1 MSKVALLF
9 LVRGAVHHEPIWR
22 SWFEGAAGW
31 VPKNTAFALCSDPAS
46 KDCARLL
53 EQAGSKHPDVLS
65 RQHLFSV
72 HVHAGPDFKGY
83 PQGHV
88 FAKTLLDT
96 SVKVRWGQH
105 SGIDAVRLLLAA
117 ALADPANQR
126 FQILCEVTVPLY
138 PPGAVYSHMLAEQ
151 KSRVAACDHPDNLW
165 STQWDSL
172 NELWR
177 RWSPLLAVGNLTFR
191 TFHKSSQF
199 PLMIRRHAQLVADDV
214 LYDASFR
221 QHCYVGQDEALGRFR
236 DCMSDEHYVSSL
248 LAAKGE
254 GHNTDCVGMAIHS
267 NHSTGEPHP
276 QTYNASAVT
285 TATLQGIRNDGW
297 HQQQD
302 CADKL
307 LISAQSVPTG
317 SFFQGN

>member
-1 MSKVALLF
+1 MALLF

-31 VPKNTAFALCSDPAS
+31 VPKSTAFALCSDPAP

-96 SVKVRWGQH
+96 SVKVRPAILASDNGCAAGCSVLRRAAPNCMRGWLMSKFTSVHLQVRWGQH

-126 FQILCEVTVPLY
+126 FQILCEVTGQPV
-138 PPGAVYSHMLAEQ
+138 
-151 KSRVAACDHPDNLW
+151 
-165 STQWDSL
+165 
-172 NELWR
+172 
-177 RWSPLLAVGNLTFR
+177 
-191 TFHKSSQF
+191 
-199 PLMIRRHAQLVADDV
+199 LVQC
-214 LYDASFR
+214 S
-221 QHCYVGQDEALGRFR
+221 E
-236 DCMSDEHYVSSL
+236 
-248 LAAKGE
+248 
-254 GHNTDCVGMAIHS
+254 T
-267 NHSTGEPHP
+267 
-276 QTYNASAVT
+276 
-285 TATLQGIRNDGW
+285 
-297 HQQQD
+297 
-302 CADKL
+302 
-307 LISAQSVPTG
+307 
-317 SFFQGN
+317 